1 MACFLNEKNFFELA
15 RKILKTVK
23 LKLMLLPNFLNIMFI
38 PLKPCTFL
46 YTHNNRSICS
56 LYTFVNCLFFYS
68 FEIMLRITCKS
79 EHKPEGVMN
88 RFCQV
93 NSLVVRRIA
102 PNSQRMK
109 SAAHCSRARS
119 VRQQRPASVAAA

>member
-1 MACFLNEKNFFELA
+1 
-15 RKILKTVK
+15 
-23 LKLMLLPNFLNIMFI
+23 MLLPNFLNIMFI

-46 YTHNNRSICS
+46 YAHNNKSICS

-93 NSLVVRRIA
+93 NSLVVRRFA

-109 SAAHCSRARS
+109 SAALICFRLLFVVALLLMNEVLKKSWC
-119 VRQQRPASVAAA
+119 SVASISTVPGF